1 MDVILLKD
9 VEQVGLRGDV
19 VNVARGFMRNYLE
32 PRGLAEP
39 ATPAKVAEL
48 SKRESQRARHEAA
61 TAEQAQDVAAT
72 LATTVLRFER
82 NAGPRGRLFG
92 SVTATDIA
100 DELWRTKKIRVD
112 RRKVE
117 LDGTLKRLG
126 THVVPITIFEDVKAE
141 VQTQVVP
148 EGGELPSEEELA
160 AWEAEE
166 RAEAAEAAGEE
177 EDSAEA
183 EAQIAAAI
191 AEEEAAE
198 AAAAKEAEEAA
209 AEAAEPEPSAEDQRE
224 SAWEQ
229 HEAPAEATPAEPA
242 DEAPAE
248 PAEEPAEPAEETPAE
263 PAEEPAEPAE
273 EPAG

>member
-32 PRGLAEP
+32 PRGLAQT
-39 ATPAKVAEL
+39 ATPARVAEL
-48 SKRESQRARHEAA
+48 EKRESQRARHEAA
-61 TAEQAQDVAAT
+61 TADQAQDIAAT

-112 RRKVE
+112 RRKIE
-117 LDGTLKRLG
+117 LDGTIKRAG
-126 THVVPITIFEDVKAE
+126 IHAVPIAIFEDVKAE

-148 EGGELPSEEELA
+148 EGGELPSDDEIA

-166 RAEAAEAAGEE
+166 RAEAAEAAGETE
-177 EDSAEA
+177 ESEEV
-183 EAQIAAAI
+183 EAQIEAAI
-191 AEEEAAE
+191 AEEGAAE
-198 AAAAKEAEEAA
+198 ADAESESEGEAEPGEP
-209 AEAAEPEPSAEDQRE
+209 EAAEPEP
-224 SAWEQ
+224 
-229 HEAPAEATPAEPA
+229 EATPEDRLAAEQENAWDEHAGAESAPPAAEEPA
-242 DEAPAE
+242 AGEAA
-248 PAEEPAEPAEETPAE
+248 PAEEPAEENSF
-263 PAEEPAEPAE
+263 
-273 EPAG
+273 

>member
-39 ATPAKVAEL
+39 ATPARVAEL
-48 SKRESQRARHEAA
+48 EKRESQRARHEAA
-61 TAEQAQDVAAT
+61 SADQAQEIAAT
-72 LATTVLRFER
+72 LASTVLRFER

-100 DELWRTKKIRVD
+100 DELWAAKKIRVD
-112 RRKVE
+112 RRKIE
-117 LDGTLKRLG
+117 LDGTIKRVG

-148 EGGELPSEEELA
+148 EGGELPSEDEVA

-177 EDSAEA
+177 EHE
-183 EAQIAAAI
+183 EVEELIAAVI
-191 AEEEAAE
+191 AEEEAADE
-198 AAAAKEAEEAA
+198 AAEGDEGDEAE
-209 AEAAEPEPSAEDQRE
+209 EAAEPEPSAEERLASE
-224 SAWEQ
+224 AEEAWGQ
-229 HEAPAEATPAEPA
+229 HEAPADQPAEA
-242 DEAPAE
+242 
-248 PAEEPAEPAEETPAE
+248 PAEEPAS
-263 PAEEPAEPAE
+263 
-273 EPAG
+273 

>member
-9 VEQVGLRGDV
+9 VEQVGLRGEV

-48 SKRESQRARHEAA
+48 EKRESQRARHEAA

-100 DELWRTKKIRVD
+100 DELWKTKKIRVD

-126 THVVPITIFEDVKAE
+126 IHVVPITIFEDVKAE

-148 EGGELPSEEELA
+148 EGGELPSEEEVA

-177 EDSAEA
+177 EESAEA

-198 AAAAKEAEEAA
+198 AAAREAEEAA
-209 AEAAEPEPSAEDQRE
+209 AEGDEPEPSPEEQRSSEAEA
-224 SAWEQ
+224 AWDQ
-229 HEAPAEATPAEPA
+229 HEAPADATPAEPA
-242 DEAPAE
+242 
-248 PAEEPAEPAEETPAE
+248 AEEPAEPAEETPAE
-263 PAEEPAEPAE
+263 PTEPAEPAE
-273 EPAG
+273 EPAE

>member
-39 ATPAKVAEL
+39 ATPARVAEL
-48 SKRESQRARHEAA
+48 EKREAQRARHEAA
-61 TAEQAQDVAAT
+61 TAEQAQEIAAT
-72 LATTVLRFER
+72 LSSTVLRFER

-100 DELWRTKKIRVD
+100 DELWTAKKIRVD
-112 RRKVE
+112 RRKIE
-117 LDGTLKRLG
+117 LDGTIKRIG
-126 THVVPITIFEDVKAE
+126 IHVVPIALFEGVKAE

-148 EGGELPSEEELA
+148 EGGELPSEEEVA
-160 AWEAEE
+160 AWEAED
-166 RAEAAEAAGEE
+166 RAEEAEAAGETE
-177 EDSAEA
+177 EHEEA

-198 AAAAKEAEEAA
+198 EESEAGEAEEP
-209 AEAAEPEPSAEDQRE
+209 AEPEPTAEDQRATE
-224 SAWEQ
+224 TDAAWEQ
-229 HEAPAEATPAEPA
+229 HEAPAEEPA
-242 DEAPAE
+242 DE
-248 PAEEPAEPAEETPAE
+248 PAEEPAP
-263 PAEEPAEPAE
+263 
-273 EPAG
+273 